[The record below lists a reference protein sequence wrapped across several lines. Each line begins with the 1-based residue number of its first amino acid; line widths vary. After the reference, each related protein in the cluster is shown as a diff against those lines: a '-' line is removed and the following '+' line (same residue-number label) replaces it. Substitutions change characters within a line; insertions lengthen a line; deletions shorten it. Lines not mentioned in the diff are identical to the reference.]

1 MTGAVD
7 TAIENWL
14 HGLTPREY
22 QVALMVSRGLS
33 NKEVARG
40 LGISDG
46 TVKLHVHNIFLK
58 LGARNRYCLI
68 QRMVSSGSAE

>member
-1 MTGAVD
+1 MTGAVEK
-7 TAIENWL
+7 AIENWL

-22 QVALMVSRGLS
+22 QVALMVGRGLS

-58 LGARNRYCLI
+58 LGARNRYGLI
-68 QRMVSSGSAE
+68 QRMASSGSAK